1 MGFTLVLSVGAI
13 LFVLIIGERT
23 SRALMRARDNLE
35 NRVVERTEQLTA
47 AEERSRLL
55 LDSAGEGI
63 FGVDLSLTQPNPAPL
78 QRKSSIQLKTSPN
91 AKKWK
96 TR

>member
-23 SRALMRARDNLE
+23 SRALMRARD
-35 NRVVERTEQLTA
+35 RVVERTEQLTA